1 MKNAFN
7 RILPFFF
14 ITGFILYWIS
24 IFILAMPP
32 NVVKGFIT
40 DRAPRYNSLFGNSWN
55 FFAPPYTY
63 YNRLYYIIREKTH
76 PNKVDTIE
84 VIENI
89 SKQKQHNAPFNQ
101 KQNIID
107 HLINHDVGMIIYIVW
122 NNKKRPSDSE
132 PGTTD
137 STYIA
142 NAIAAVA
149 ENSNYLNSKATLFS
163 YGNVVLKENKIDTA
177 GKEIKI
183 VITQTKINP
192 FKNMSDTTSLQKEI
206 IFIKT
211 SFNPIKR

>member
-24 IFILAMPP
+24 IFILAMPS

-40 DRAPRYNSLFGNSWN
+40 DRTPRYNSLFGNSWN

-63 YNRLYYIIREKTH
+63 YNRLYYIIREKAH

-101 KQNIID
+101 KENIID

-122 NNKKRPSDSE
+122 KDKRKPSDSE

-137 STYIA
+137 SIYIA
-142 NAIAAVA
+142 SAIASVA
-149 ENSNYLNSKATLFS
+149 ENSNYLNRRQLFLRCRCRWWLWLS
-163 YGNVVLKENKIDTA
+163 GAWGGRRPWVRRWRRIRLWFCIPRVVRRCRRS
-177 GKEIKI
+177 G
-183 VITQTKINP
+183 
-192 FKNMSDTTSLQKEI
+192 
-206 IFIKT
+206 
-211 SFNPIKR
+211 